1 MRNFLAGLLLG
12 STATYL
18 YLTAGNDVRDMM
30 HVLWA
35 RASSAPVAT
44 PARRAP

>member
-1 MRNFLAGLLLG
+1 MKNFLVGVLLG

-18 YLTAGNDVRDMM
+18 YLTAGNDVREMVHEM
-30 HVLWA
+30 WG

-44 PARRAP
+44 PPRRAP

>member
-1 MRNFLAGLLLG
+1 MKNFLAGVLLG
-12 STATYL
+12 STAMYL
-18 YLTAGNDVRDMM
+18 YLTTGSEVREMV
-30 HVLWA
+30 HELWA